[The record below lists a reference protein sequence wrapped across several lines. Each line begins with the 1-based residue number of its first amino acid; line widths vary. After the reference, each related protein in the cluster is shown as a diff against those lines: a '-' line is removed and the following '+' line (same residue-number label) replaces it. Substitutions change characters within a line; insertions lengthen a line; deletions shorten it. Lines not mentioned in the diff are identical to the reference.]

1 MGNRR
6 NRVSWCWR
14 PLVSVLVA
22 TGVCGACLNA
32 SSASDAERGE
42 AGAGAKRPPAQQP
55 LGETPHLGHG
65 RHLHRHGTPHV
76 VQLPSE
82 QRFFTT
88 RSSDVVLSLPDEAD
102 AFTFA
107 VFGDRTGGPPEGV
120 DVLADAVRDVN
131 LLEPDLVMTVG
142 DLINGYNQTE
152 EWLAQT
158 REFKAIMDRLLCPWF
173 PVAGNHDVYW
183 RPLRAPG
190 RPKMQHDE
198 NYELHF
204 GPLWYS
210 FRHKQCH
217 FIVLYSDEGDPASG
231 EKDFQKPELQRI
243 SPEQLVFLEEALRR
257 GQDCHHQFV
266 FLHHPR
272 WLGGGYGD
280 DWKTRVHP
288 RLTAA
293 GNVTAVFAGHVH
305 HMRYDPADGIEYV
318 TLATVGGGQKATVP
332 AAGYL
337 HQYHLVAVRKNQV
350 ALAAFPVGEAINVRE
365 ITGGLHDDA
374 TRLAEL
380 PLNLRGELTVGACGD
395 SESLGGEVGVTVQNP
410 TAYLLEYTLTP
421 QSCDL
426 RWRLT
431 PDHTHGRLEPG
442 EQREHRLRVTWA
454 GLPTDRPDAPVEVVL
469 TQDILARTTRY
480 AIPAIVAAVPQRQG
494 AGSVAEP
501 AENAAD
507 QLQGNQSQ

>member
-1 MGNRR
+1 MSKHR
-6 NRVSWCWR
+6 NREGRCWQH
-14 PLVSVLVA
+14 VVVVLVTA
-22 TGVCGACLNA
+22 SVCGSWLNP
-32 SSASDAERGE
+32 SSASEEE
-42 AGAGAKRPPAQQP
+42 AASGSKRQAAQEP
-55 LGETPHLGHG
+55 LIETPHLGHG
-65 RHLHRHGTPHV
+65 RHLHRHGKAHATHLPTP
-76 VQLPSE
+76 

-88 RSSDVVLSLPDEAD
+88 RSSDVVLPLPDEAD

-190 RPKMQHDE
+190 RPKTQHDE

-243 SPEQLVFLEEALRR
+243 SPEQLVFLEEALSR

-365 ITGGLHDDA
+365 ITGQLHEDA
-374 TRLAEL
+374 TRLAES
-380 PLNLRGELTVGACGD
+380 PLNMQGELTVGTCQA
-395 SESLGGEVGVTVQNP
+395 SESLGGEVRVTVQNP
-410 TAYLLEYTLTP
+410 TRYPLEFMLTL
-421 QSCDL
+421 QSCEP

-454 GLPTDRPDAPVEVVL
+454 GLPTDRPVAAVEVVL
-469 TQDILARTTRY
+469 TQDILAPTTRY

-494 AGSVAEP
+494 TGGAAEAAG
-501 AENAAD
+501 NTAD

>member
-1 MGNRR
+1 MGNHG
-6 NRVSWCWR
+6 NRVGGYCR
-14 PLVSVLVA
+14 HMVSVLVA
-22 TGVCGACLNA
+22 ASVCGACLNTSPA
-32 SSASDAERGE
+32 SEEEVGPSSSRQAVQE
-42 AGAGAKRPPAQQP
+42 P

-65 RHLHRHGTPHV
+65 RHLHRHGKAHATHLPTPR
-76 VQLPSE
+76 
-82 QRFFTT
+82 RFFTT
-88 RSSDVVLSLPDEAD
+88 RSSDVVLPLPDEAD

-152 EWLAQT
+152 EWLSQT
-158 REFKAIMDRLLCPWF
+158 REFKAIMNRLLCPWF

-190 RPKMQHDE
+190 RPKTQHDE

-243 SPEQLVFLEEALRR
+243 STEQMTFLEEALRR

-280 DWKTRVHP
+280 DWQARVHP
-288 RLTAA
+288 RLIAA

-305 HMRYDPADGIEYV
+305 HMRSDPADGIEYV
-318 TLATVGGGQKATVP
+318 TLATVGGGQKGTVP

-337 HQYHLVAVRKNQV
+337 HQYHLVAVRQNQV

-365 ITGGLHDDA
+365 ITGRLHEDA

-380 PLNLRGELTVGACGD
+380 PLNLQGELAVAACRA

-410 TAYLLEYTLTP
+410 TGYPLEYTLTP
-421 QSCDL
+421 QSCEP

-442 EQREHRLRVTWA
+442 EQREHRLRVSWA
-454 GLPTDRPDAPVEVVL
+454 GPPMDRPAAPVEMVL
-469 TQDILARTTRY
+469 TQDILAPTTRY
-480 AIPAIVAAVPQRQG
+480 TIPAIVSEVPQRLG
-494 AGSVAEP
+494 TRSAAEP
-501 AENAAD
+501 AGNAAGRS
-507 QLQGNQSQ
+507 QENQAQ